1 MNSDKEQNAP
11 RLHKMQSAQ
20 HPTMY
25 HSDLLPKAPAEEP
38 DGRAFQYIQEDID
51 AELSDLSEDLAR
63 DYECFPSDD
72 DDYMGTSKSKKTDK
86 SNKRLL
92 VSKATIEDI
101 ESEDT

>member
-1 MNSDKEQNAP
+1 
-11 RLHKMQSAQ
+11 MQSAQ
-20 HPTMY
+20 HPTLY
-25 HSDLLPKAPAEEP
+25 HSDLLPKAPVDEL
-38 DGRAFQYIQEDID
+38 DGRAFQYSQEDID
-51 AELSDLSEDLAR
+51 AELSDLSEEMAR

-86 SNKRLL
+86 SKRQL